1 MTYKDLEIENQAF
14 GNLSDTLLRNRMMK
28 QQQADRAEA
37 KSERQQA
44 AAKAATERGQDVEF
58 RERELQQRM
67 KAEEDRAKA
76 EDTALGIRQQNADTA
91 SDKNKT
97 VWYYVSPSTRNVKIL
112 LGRRTKRKPTWNKSK
127 RKAVKMEF
135 RSPAKSLTASKT

>member
-1 MTYKDLEIENQAF
+1 
-14 GNLSDTLLRNRMMK
+14 
-28 QQQADRAEA
+28 
-37 KSERQQA
+37 
-44 AAKAATERGQDVEF
+44 
-58 RERELQQRM
+58 M

-97 VWYYVSPSTRNVKIL
+97 VWYYVSPSTRNVKTFV
-112 LGRRTKRKPTWNKSK
+112 GTKDEKRKPTWNKSK